1 MSTRREG
8 EAMKCEH
15 EGCLKEATHM
25 IEIRKIGEPV
35 YRNGKKVPALCDEH
49 AAHMMRSRADEVEGV
64 RDCETCEGEGY
75 VGTYEDY
82 EKCGCCHGTGKV
94 PR

>member
-1 MSTRREG
+1 
-8 EAMKCEH
+8 MKCEH

-49 AAHMMRSRADEVEGV
+49 AAHMMRSLADEVEGV
-64 RDCETCEGEGY
+64 S
-75 VGTYEDY
+75 
-82 EKCGCCHGTGKV
+82 KCSVCPVRRTARIPVRGG
-94 PR
+94 